1 LLYIISLSAPIIPN
15 DRRIALNN
23 LMINVLRGL
32 LKKAYRHSVRA
43 CPHFEEDSKNETI
56 LN

>member
-1 LLYIISLSAPIIPN
+1 MPSVSPPIIPN